1 MNALYAFSGD
11 PITRGH
17 LDLIERA
24 YRLFSNLTI
33 GIGVNP
39 EKKYTF
45 TLEERLEMV
54 RHCTKHLPN
63 IKVTSYTGLLSD
75 FVYENNIDIVVRG
88 IRNSKDLNDEYNL
101 HLACKS
107 QGMPFEIVPLFT
119 APELSHV
126 SSSVVKAMTK
136 EQGKL
141 IPFVPMYIKQKLE
154 ERMLN
159 QYIVSVTG
167 TIGAGKSYITEK
179 FVELGTLKGIEVHNI
194 DLDKISHDIL
204 STLQEP
210 KYIELRKTI
219 INTFGESVGNP
230 DSTINRRALG
240 EIVFNDSSKLEKL
253 DELMQGPIEERM
265 RREMYGKKG
274 LILINA
280 ALLLEKNLLH
290 YSNNRILIVTVN
302 EEKQRERLSA
312 RGLSGDQITRR
323 ISSQLGN
330 DAKINL
336 AQNIIDTE
344 HEGIVWS
351 FDSSDEK
358 AESIEK
364 MLEKILKDISYTRT

>member
-11 PITRGH
+11 PITKGH

-45 TLEERLEMV
+45 SLEERLEMV

-63 IKVTSYTGLLSD
+63 IKITSYTGLLSD

-107 QGMPFEIVPLFT
+107 QGMHFEIVPLFT

-141 IPFVPMYIKQKLE
+141 IPFVPMYVKQKLE
-154 ERMLN
+154 ERMLG
-159 QYIVSVTG
+159 QYIISVTG
-167 TIGAGKSYITEK
+167 TIGAGKSYITKK
-179 FVELGTLKGIEVHNI
+179 FVELGKTKNIEVHDI

-210 KYIELRKTI
+210 KYIELRKNI
-219 INTFGESVGNP
+219 IDTFGEDVGNLEG
-230 DSTINRRALG
+230 TINRKVLG
-240 EIVFNDSSKLEKL
+240 EIVFNDSAKLQIL

-290 YSNNRILIVTVN
+290 YSNNRILIVTVDK
-302 EEKQRERLSA
+302 EKQSERLGA
-312 RGLSGDQITRR
+312 RGLTQEQITRR

-330 DAKINL
+330 EEKINL
-336 AQNIIDTE
+336 AQNLINIE
-344 HEGIVWS
+344 NEGKIWT
-351 FDSSDEK
+351 FDSSHENFED
-358 AESIEK
+358 IEN
-364 MLEKILKDISYTRT
+364 MFETIIHDIELQ

>member
-11 PITRGH
+11 PITTGH

-24 YRLFSNLTI
+24 YNLFSNLTI

-63 IKVTSYTGLLSD
+63 IKITSYTGLLSD

-107 QGMPFEIVPLFT
+107 QGMHFEIVPLFT

-141 IPFVPMYIKQKLE
+141 IPFVPMYVKQKLE
-154 ERMLN
+154 EKMLG

-179 FVELGTLKGIEVHNI
+179 FVELGKLKGIEVHDI

-219 INTFGESVGNP
+219 IDTFRETVGNQ
-230 DSTINRRALG
+230 DGTINRKVLG
-240 EIVFNDSSKLEKL
+240 EIVFNDSEKLKIL

-265 RREMYGKKG
+265 RREMYRKKG

-302 EEKQRERLSA
+302 EEKQRIRLA
-312 RGLSGDQITRR
+312 NRGLNEEQIARR
-323 ISSQLGN
+323 ISSQLDN
-330 DAKINL
+330 DTKIALAKS
-336 AQNIIDTE
+336 IIDVE
-344 HEGIVWS
+344 KEGRIWT
-351 FDSSDEK
+351 FDSSDENFEK
-358 AESIEK
+358 IEK
-364 MLEKILKDISYTRT
+364 IFDNLIEDIELK

>member
-11 PITRGH
+11 PITKGH

-45 TLEERLEMV
+45 SLEERLEMV

-63 IKVTSYTGLLSD
+63 IKITSYTGLLSD
-75 FVYENNIDIVVRG
+75 FVYENNIDIVVRE

-107 QGMPFEIVPLFT
+107 QGMHFEIVPLFT

-141 IPFVPMYIKQKLE
+141 IPFVPMYVKQKLE
-154 ERMLN
+154 ERMLG
-159 QYIVSVTG
+159 QYIISVTG

-179 FVELGTLKGIEVHNI
+179 FVELGKSKNIEVHDI

-210 KYIELRKTI
+210 KYIELRKNI
-219 INTFGESVGNP
+219 IDTFGEDVGNLEG
-230 DSTINRRALG
+230 TINRKVLG
-240 EIVFNDSSKLEKL
+240 EIVFNDSAKLQIL

-290 YSNNRILIVTVN
+290 YSNNRILIVTVDK
-302 EEKQRERLSA
+302 EKQSERLGA
-312 RGLSGDQITRR
+312 RGLTQEQITRR

-330 DAKINL
+330 EEKINL
-336 AQNIIDTE
+336 AQNLINIE
-344 HEGIVWS
+344 NEGKIWT
-351 FDSSDEK
+351 FDSSHENFED
-358 AESIEK
+358 IET
-364 MLEKILKDISYTRT
+364 MFETIIHDIELQ

>member
-11 PITRGH
+11 PITKGH

-24 YRLFSNLTI
+24 YCLFSNLTI

-45 TLEERLEMV
+45 SLEERLEMV

-63 IKVTSYTGLLSD
+63 IRITSYTGLLSD

-107 QGMPFEIVPLFT
+107 QGMHFEIVPLFT

-141 IPFVPMYIKQKLE
+141 IPFVPMYVKQKLE
-154 ERMLN
+154 ERMLG
-159 QYIVSVTG
+159 QYIISVTG

-179 FVELGTLKGIEVHNI
+179 FVELGKSKNIEVHNI

-210 KYIELRKTI
+210 KYIELRKNI
-219 INTFGESVGNP
+219 IDTFGEDVGNLEG
-230 DSTINRRALG
+230 TINRKVLG
-240 EIVFNDSSKLEKL
+240 EIVFNDSAKLQIL

-290 YSNNRILIVTVN
+290 YSNNRILIVTVDK
-302 EEKQRERLSA
+302 EKQSERLGA
-312 RGLSGDQITRR
+312 RGLTQEQITRR

-330 DAKINL
+330 EEKINL
-336 AQNIIDTE
+336 AQNLINIE
-344 HEGIVWS
+344 NEGKIWT
-351 FDSSDEK
+351 FDSSHENFED
-358 AESIEK
+358 IEN
-364 MLEKILKDISYTRT
+364 MFETIIHDIELQ

>member
-11 PITRGH
+11 PITKGH

-24 YRLFSNLTI
+24 YCLFSNLTI

-45 TLEERLEMV
+45 SLEERLEMV

-63 IKVTSYTGLLSD
+63 IRITSYTGLLSD

-107 QGMPFEIVPLFT
+107 QGMHFEIFPLFT

-141 IPFVPMYIKQKLE
+141 IPFVPMYVKQKLE
-154 ERMLN
+154 ERMLG
-159 QYIVSVTG
+159 QYIISVTG

-179 FVELGTLKGIEVHNI
+179 FVELGKSKNIEVHDI

-210 KYIELRKTI
+210 KYIELRKNI
-219 INTFGESVGNP
+219 IDTFGEDVGNLEG
-230 DSTINRRALG
+230 TINRKVLG
-240 EIVFNDSSKLEKL
+240 EIVFNDSAKLQIL

-290 YSNNRILIVTVN
+290 YSNNRILIVTVDK
-302 EEKQRERLSA
+302 EKQSERLGA
-312 RGLSGDQITRR
+312 RGLTQEQITRR

-330 DAKINL
+330 EEKINL
-336 AQNIIDTE
+336 AQNLINIE
-344 HEGIVWS
+344 NEGKIWT
-351 FDSSDEK
+351 FDSSHENFED
-358 AESIEK
+358 IEK
-364 MLEKILKDISYTRT
+364 MFETIIHDIELQ

>member
-11 PITRGH
+11 PITKGH

-45 TLEERLEMV
+45 SLEERLEMV

-63 IKVTSYTGLLSD
+63 IKITSYTGLLSD
-75 FVYENNIDIVVRG
+75 FVYENNIDIVVRE

-107 QGMPFEIVPLFT
+107 QGMHFEIVPLFT

-141 IPFVPMYIKQKLE
+141 IPFVPMYVKQKLE
-154 ERMLN
+154 ERMLG
-159 QYIVSVTG
+159 QYIISVTG

-179 FVELGTLKGIEVHNI
+179 FVELGKSKNIEVHDI

-210 KYIELRKTI
+210 KYIELRKNI
-219 INTFGESVGNP
+219 IDTFGEDVGNLEG
-230 DSTINRRALG
+230 TINRKVLG
-240 EIVFNDSSKLEKL
+240 EIVFNDSAKLQIL

-290 YSNNRILIVTVN
+290 YSNNRILIVTVDK
-302 EEKQRERLSA
+302 EKQSERLGA
-312 RGLSGDQITRR
+312 RGLTQEQITRR

-330 DAKINL
+330 EEKINL
-336 AQNIIDTE
+336 AQNLINIE
-344 HEGIVWS
+344 NEGKIWT
-351 FDSSDEK
+351 FDSSHENFED
-358 AESIEK
+358 IEN
-364 MLEKILKDISYTRT
+364 MFETIIHDIELQ

>member
-11 PITRGH
+11 PITKGH

-45 TLEERLEMV
+45 SLEERLEMV

-63 IKVTSYTGLLSD
+63 IKITSYTGLLSD

-107 QGMPFEIVPLFT
+107 QGMHFEIVPLFT

-141 IPFVPMYIKQKLE
+141 IPFVPMYVKQKLE
-154 ERMLN
+154 ERMLG
-159 QYIVSVTG
+159 QYIISVTG

-179 FVELGTLKGIEVHNI
+179 FVELGKSKNIEVHNI

-210 KYIELRKTI
+210 KYIELRKNI
-219 INTFGESVGNP
+219 IDTFGEIVGNS
-230 DSTINRRALG
+230 DGTINRKVLG
-240 EIVFNDSSKLEKL
+240 EIVFNDSAKLQIL

-290 YSNNRILIVTVN
+290 YSNNRIIIVTVDK
-302 EEKQRERLSA
+302 EKQSERLGA
-312 RGLSGDQITRR
+312 RGLTQEQITRR

-330 DAKINL
+330 EEKINL
-336 AQNIIDTE
+336 AQNLINIE
-344 HEGIVWS
+344 NEGKIWT
-351 FDSSDEK
+351 FDSSHENFED
-358 AESIEK
+358 IEN
-364 MLEKILKDISYTRT
+364 MFETIIHDIELQ

>member
-11 PITRGH
+11 PITKGH

-24 YRLFSNLTI
+24 YCLFSNLTI

-45 TLEERLEMV
+45 SLEERLEMV

-63 IKVTSYTGLLSD
+63 IRITSYTGLLSD

-107 QGMPFEIVPLFT
+107 QGMHFEIFPLFT

-141 IPFVPMYIKQKLE
+141 IPFVPMYVKQKLE
-154 ERMLN
+154 ERMLG
-159 QYIVSVTG
+159 QYIISVTG

-179 FVELGTLKGIEVHNI
+179 FVELGKSKNIEVHDI

-210 KYIELRKTI
+210 KYIELRKNI
-219 INTFGESVGNP
+219 IDTFGEDVGNLEC
-230 DSTINRRALG
+230 TINRKVLG
-240 EIVFNDSSKLEKL
+240 EIVFNDSAKLQIL

-290 YSNNRILIVTVN
+290 YSNNRILIVTVDK
-302 EEKQRERLSA
+302 EKQSERLGA
-312 RGLSGDQITRR
+312 RGLTQEQITRR

-330 DAKINL
+330 EEKINL
-336 AQNIIDTE
+336 AQNLINME
-344 HEGIVWS
+344 NEGKIWT
-351 FDSSDEK
+351 FDSSHENFED
-358 AESIEK
+358 IEK
-364 MLEKILKDISYTRT
+364 MFETIIHDIELQ

>member
-11 PITRGH
+11 PITKGH

-54 RHCTKHLPN
+54 RHCTKHLSN

-107 QGMPFEIVPLFT
+107 QGMHFEIVPLFT

-141 IPFVPMYIKQKLE
+141 IPFVPMHVKQRLE
-154 ERMLN
+154 EKMLS

-179 FVELGTLKGIEVHNI
+179 FVELGNSKGIEVHNI

-230 DSTINRRALG
+230 DGTINRKALG
-240 EIVFNDSSKLEKL
+240 EIVFNNEEKLQLL

-302 EEKQRERLSA
+302 EEKQRTRLST
-312 RGLSGDQITRR
+312 RGLSEDQITRR
-323 ISSQLGN
+323 INSQLGN
-330 DAKINL
+330 EAKINL
-336 AQNIIDTE
+336 AQNIINTE
-344 HEGIVWS
+344 KDGIIWT

-364 MLEKILKDISYTRT
+364 MLERILKDINYPRT

>member
-11 PITRGH
+11 PITKGH

-45 TLEERLEMV
+45 TLEERLDMV

-63 IKVTSYTGLLSD
+63 IKIVSYSGLLSD

-107 QGMPFEIVPLFT
+107 QGMHFEIVPLFT

-141 IPFVPMYIKQKLE
+141 IPFVPIYVKQKLE
-154 ERMLN
+154 ERMLE

-179 FVELGTLKGIEVHNI
+179 FVELGNSKGVEVHNI

-210 KYIELRKTI
+210 KYIELRKII

-230 DSTINRRALG
+230 DGTINRKVLG
-240 EIVFNDSSKLEKL
+240 EIVFNSEEKLQIL

-290 YSNNRILIVTVN
+290 YSNNKILIVTVN
-302 EEKQRERLSA
+302 EEKQRVRLA
-312 RGLSGDQITRR
+312 NRGLNEEQITRR
-323 ISSQLGN
+323 ISSQLNN

-336 AQNIIDTE
+336 AQSIIDTE
-344 HEGIVWS
+344 KEGYVWT

-358 AESIEK
+358 SESIEE
-364 MLEKILKDISYTRT
+364 MFETILKDINYPRT

>member
-11 PITRGH
+11 PITKGH

-63 IKVTSYTGLLSD
+63 IKITSYTGLLSD

-107 QGMPFEIVPLFT
+107 QGMHFEIVPLFT
-119 APELSHV
+119 APELSHI

-141 IPFVPMYIKQKLE
+141 IPFVPMYVKQKLE
-154 ERMLN
+154 ERMLG

-167 TIGAGKSYITEK
+167 TLGAGKSYITEK
-179 FVELGTLKGIEVHNI
+179 FVELGKSKNIEVHNI

-204 STLQEP
+204 SILQEP
-210 KYIELRKTI
+210 KYIELRKNI
-219 INTFGESVGNP
+219 IDTFGEAVGN
-230 DSTINRRALG
+230 SNGTINRKVLG
-240 EIVFNDSSKLEKL
+240 EIVFNDSAKLQIL

-280 ALLLEKNLLH
+280 ALLLEKKLLH
-290 YSNNRILIVTVN
+290 YSNNKILIVTVDK
-302 EEKQRERLSA
+302 EKQSKRLEA
-312 RGLSGDQITRR
+312 RGLSQEQITRR
-323 ISSQLGN
+323 ISSQLDN
-330 DAKINL
+330 EKKINL
-336 AQNIIDTE
+336 AQNLINIE
-344 HEGIVWS
+344 NEGKIWT
-351 FDSSDEK
+351 FDSSHENFED
-358 AESIEK
+358 IEK
-364 MLEKILKDISYTRT
+364 MFEAIIHDIELQ

>member
-11 PITRGH
+11 PITKGH

-24 YRLFSNLTI
+24 YCLFSNLTI

-45 TLEERLEMV
+45 SLEERLEMV

-63 IKVTSYTGLLSD
+63 IRITSYTGLLSD

-107 QGMPFEIVPLFT
+107 QGMHFEIFPLFT

-141 IPFVPMYIKQKLE
+141 IPFVPMYVKQKLE
-154 ERMLN
+154 ERMLG
-159 QYIVSVTG
+159 QYIISVTG

-179 FVELGTLKGIEVHNI
+179 FVELGKSKNIEVHDI

-210 KYIELRKTI
+210 KYIELRKNI
-219 INTFGESVGNP
+219 IDTFGEDVGNLEG
-230 DSTINRRALG
+230 TINRKVLG
-240 EIVFNDSSKLEKL
+240 EIVFNDSAKLQIL

-290 YSNNRILIVTVN
+290 YSNNRILIVTVDK
-302 EEKQRERLSA
+302 EKQSERLGA
-312 RGLSGDQITRR
+312 RGLTQEQITRR

-330 DAKINL
+330 EEKINL
-336 AQNIIDTE
+336 AQNLINME
-344 HEGIVWS
+344 NEGKIWT
-351 FDSSDEK
+351 FDSSHENFED
-358 AESIEK
+358 IEK
-364 MLEKILKDISYTRT
+364 MFETIIHDIELQ

>member
-11 PITRGH
+11 PITKGH

-24 YRLFSNLTI
+24 YCLFSNLTI

-45 TLEERLEMV
+45 SLEERLEMV

-63 IKVTSYTGLLSD
+63 IKITSYTGLLSD

-107 QGMPFEIVPLFT
+107 QGMHFEIVPLFT

-141 IPFVPMYIKQKLE
+141 IPFVPMYVKQKLE
-154 ERMLN
+154 ERMLG
-159 QYIVSVTG
+159 QYIISVTG
-167 TIGAGKSYITEK
+167 TICAGKSYITEK
-179 FVELGTLKGIEVHNI
+179 FVELGKSKNIEVHNI

-210 KYIELRKTI
+210 KYIELRKNI
-219 INTFGESVGNP
+219 IDTFGEIVGNS
-230 DSTINRRALG
+230 DGTINRKVLG
-240 EIVFNDSSKLEKL
+240 EIVFNDSTKLQIL

-280 ALLLEKNLLH
+280 ALLLEKKLLH
-290 YSNNRILIVTVN
+290 YSNNRILIVTVDK
-302 EEKQRERLSA
+302 EKQSERLGA
-312 RGLSGDQITRR
+312 RGLTQEQITRR

-330 DAKINL
+330 EEKINL
-336 AQNIIDTE
+336 AQNLINIE
-344 HEGIVWS
+344 NEGKIWT
-351 FDSSDEK
+351 FDSSHENFED
-358 AESIEK
+358 IEN
-364 MLEKILKDISYTRT
+364 MFETIIHDIELQ

>member
-11 PITRGH
+11 PITKGH

-45 TLEERLEMV
+45 SLEERLEMV

-63 IKVTSYTGLLSD
+63 IKITSYTGLLSD

-107 QGMPFEIVPLFT
+107 QGMHFEIVPLFT

-141 IPFVPMYIKQKLE
+141 IPFVPMYVKQKLE
-154 ERMLN
+154 ERMLG
-159 QYIVSVTG
+159 QYIISVTG
-167 TIGAGKSYITEK
+167 TIGAGKSYITKK
-179 FVELGTLKGIEVHNI
+179 FVELGKSKNIEVHNI

-210 KYIELRKTI
+210 KYIELRKNI
-219 INTFGESVGNP
+219 IDTFGEIVGNS
-230 DSTINRRALG
+230 DGTINRKVLG
-240 EIVFNDSSKLEKL
+240 EIVFNDSAKLQIL

-290 YSNNRILIVTVN
+290 YSNNRILIVTVDK
-302 EEKQRERLSA
+302 EKQSERLGA
-312 RGLSGDQITRR
+312 RGLTQEQITRR

-330 DAKINL
+330 EEKINL
-336 AQNIIDTE
+336 AQNLINIE
-344 HEGIVWS
+344 NEGKIWT
-351 FDSSDEK
+351 FDSSHENFED
-358 AESIEK
+358 IEK
-364 MLEKILKDISYTRT
+364 MFETIIHDIELQ

>member
-11 PITRGH
+11 PITKGH

-45 TLEERLEMV
+45 SLDERLEMV

-63 IKVTSYTGLLSD
+63 IKIVSYSGLLSD

-107 QGMPFEIVPLFT
+107 QGMHFEIVPLFT

-141 IPFVPMYIKQKLE
+141 IPFVPMYVKQKLE
-154 ERMLN
+154 ERMLG

-179 FVELGTLKGIEVHNI
+179 FVELGASKGIEVHNI

-219 INTFGESVGNP
+219 VNNFGEAVENP
-230 DSTINRRALG
+230 DGTINRKNLG
-240 EIVFNDSSKLEKL
+240 EIVFNDSSKLEIL

-290 YSNNRILIVTVN
+290 YSNNRILIVTVD
-302 EEKQRERLSA
+302 EVKQRERLA
-312 RGLSGDQITRR
+312 NRGLTKEQITRR
-323 ISSQLGN
+323 INSQLGN
-330 DAKINL
+330 KEKINL
-336 AQNIIDTE
+336 AQSLIDE
-344 HEGIVWS
+344 DEEGIIWT
-351 FDSSDEK
+351 FDSSNEN
-358 AESIEK
+358 AEEIK
-364 MLEKILKDISYTRT
+364 HIFEKIIRDINY

>member
-253 DELMQGPIEERM
+253 DELMQGPIEERV

-302 EEKQRERLSA
+302 EEKQRTRLST
-312 RGLSGDQITRR
+312 RGLSEDQITRR
-323 ISSQLGN
+323 INSQLGN
-330 DAKINL
+330 EAKINL
-336 AQNIIDTE
+336 AQNIINTE
-344 HEGIVWS
+344 KDGIIWT

-364 MLEKILKDISYTRT
+364 MLERILKDINYPRT